1 MILSQPYQLNHSGH
15 RLEYAP
21 FSVYFAGRKTIF
33 FRFLLPIFRSE
44 FFMKILLNRRKLL
57 AFVPAFAFLS
67 SSGATFAK
75 SRKFSSMEE
84 LRLYVIEILKKM
96 PGMTDITADKTMAA
110 LITGKYKDKEFGFD
124 LANLYGRI
132 QAQGDPDV
140 LEAIRQRV
148 QILDSGK
155 STPNDINDLVI
166 VLRSQEYVEE
176 TAKLG
181 VKIKHE
187 QIAGKL
193 HAVYMVDLPEAMS
206 PLSVQDLPDYSLEE
220 LRDISLE
227 NVTQKLSA
235 IQKDNVAGVVDRFQ
249 VDNNT
254 FLSTSLVLLDS
265 FWDSLDN
272 KYPEGAI
279 FVVPRMDELFVIDA
293 AIPGAA
299 NIARDVI
306 RITFKEGFSL
316 LSDEVYIRRNNRIQI
331 FRPLK

>member
-1 MILSQPYQLNHSGH
+1 
-15 RLEYAP
+15 
-21 FSVYFAGRKTIF
+21 
-33 FRFLLPIFRSE
+33 
-44 FFMKILLNRRKLL
+44 MKNSLNRRKLL
-57 AFVPAFAFLS
+57 SFVPAFALLS
-67 SSGATFAK
+67 SSGVTFAK
-75 SRKFSSMEE
+75 SQKFSSMEE

-96 PGMTDITADKTMAA
+96 PAMTDITADKTMAA
-110 LITGKYKDKEFGFD
+110 LITGKYKGKEFGFD

-132 QAQGDPDV
+132 QAEGDPDV
-140 LEAIRQRV
+140 LDAIRQRV
-148 QILDSGK
+148 KILDSDK
-155 STPNDINDLVI
+155 AATNDIKDLVV

-176 TAKLG
+176 TGRLG

-193 HAVYMVDLPEAMS
+193 HAVYMVDLPETMS
-206 PLSVQDLPDYSLEE
+206 PLSVQDLPDYSFEE

-227 NVTQKLSA
+227 NVTQKLSG
-235 IQKDNVAGVVDRFQ
+235 IQKENVAGVVDRFQ

-272 KYPEGAI
+272 KYPKGAI

-299 NIARDVI
+299 NIAHDII
-306 RITFKEGFSL
+306 RITFNEGFSL
-316 LSDEVYIRRNNRIQI
+316 LSNEVYIRRNNRIQI
-331 FRPLK
+331 FGPLK

>member
-1 MILSQPYQLNHSGH
+1 
-15 RLEYAP
+15 
-21 FSVYFAGRKTIF
+21 
-33 FRFLLPIFRSE
+33 
-44 FFMKILLNRRKLL
+44 MKNSLNRRKLL
-57 AFVPAFAFLS
+57 SFVPAFALLS
-67 SSGATFAK
+67 SSGVTFAK
-75 SRKFSSMEE
+75 SQQFSSMEE

-96 PGMTDITADKTMAA
+96 PAMTDITADKTVAA
-110 LITGKYKDKEFGFD
+110 LITGKYKGKEFGFD

-132 QAQGDPDV
+132 QAEGDPDV
-140 LEAIRQRV
+140 LDAIRQRV
-148 QILDSGK
+148 KILDSDK
-155 STPNDINDLVI
+155 AATNDIKDLVV

-176 TAKLG
+176 TGRLG

-206 PLSVQDLPDYSLEE
+206 PLSVQDLPDYSFEE

-227 NVTQKLSA
+227 NVTQKLSG
-235 IQKDNVAGVVDRFQ
+235 IQKENVAGVVDRFQ

-265 FWDSLDN
+265 FWDSLYN
-272 KYPEGAI
+272 KYPKGAI

-299 NIARDVI
+299 NIARDII
-306 RITFKEGFSL
+306 RITFNEGFSL
-316 LSDEVYIRRNNRIQI
+316 LSNEVYIRRHNRIQI
-331 FRPLK
+331 FGPLK